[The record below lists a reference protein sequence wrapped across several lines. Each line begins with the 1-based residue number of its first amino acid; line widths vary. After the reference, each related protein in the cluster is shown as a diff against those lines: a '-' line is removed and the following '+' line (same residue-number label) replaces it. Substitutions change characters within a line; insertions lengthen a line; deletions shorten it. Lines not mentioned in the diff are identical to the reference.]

1 MAHAL
6 DAQDM
11 RRIAHADH
19 DGESTVPLRVAAAV
33 LLCFASLAGV
43 APPLVYRGAALDG
56 HSTLTMQ
63 LKAFGSGVV
72 LSLALLHLVADSFAR
87 LSPLAEFP
95 WAAAAVAL
103 GMLFMFAVETFP
115 GLLLAPPRP
124 KGNGG
129 SHSKGNG
136 GGGGDAVELGE
147 SQQAVCIDSGA
158 AVASQSHHAHS
169 HGVLLLQVTSS
180 SRLVT
185 AYMLEASVLCHSLII
200 GADLGVSTESNSKV
214 AGLTAVLAVHQ
225 LCEGLS
231 LGAVIADA
239 GAAIPPRKK
248 VVFAL
253 AFCCTTS
260 VGVLAGLLMTASS
273 GPLAQQ
279 TRGDSHLGDVVAGA
293 LDGFTGGMLLH
304 MSFGPL
310 IAEDFGRPE
319 TSATAKVQMFG
330 YMCAG
335 CLLMAGLAVWA

>member
-1 MAHAL
+1 MTSLDAKDMRRMAHA
-6 DAQDM
+6 
-11 RRIAHADH
+11 AHD
-19 DGESTVPLRVAAAV
+19 ESTVPLRVAAAV

-43 APPLVYRGAALDG
+43 APPLVYRAAALDG
-56 HSTLTMQ
+56 HSTLATQ

-72 LSLALLHLVADSFAR
+72 LSLALLHLVSDSFAR

-95 WAAAAVAL
+95 WAAAAVAC

-115 GLLLAPPRP
+115 TLLLAPPRP

-136 GGGGDAVELGE
+136 GDAVELVE
-147 SQQAVCIDSGA
+147 AVCIDSGA
-158 AVASQSHHAHS
+158 AAAAQTHHAHS
-169 HGVLLLQVTSS
+169 HGALLLQATTSS
-180 SRLVT
+180 RQVT

-225 LCEGLS
+225 FCEGLS

-248 VVFAL
+248 VIFAL

-260 VGVLAGLLMTASS
+260 IGVLVGLLITASS

-279 TRGDSHLGDVVAGA
+279 TGGASHLGDVVAGA

-310 IAEDFGRPE
+310 IADDFARPE
-319 TSATAKVQMFG
+319 TSTRAKLQMFG
-330 YMCAG
+330 YMCGG

>member
-1 MAHAL
+1 MTQAL
-6 DAQDM
+6 DARDM
-11 RRIAHADH
+11 RRIAHAAH
-19 DGESTVPLRVAAAV
+19 NGQSTVPLRVAAAV
-33 LLCFASLAGV
+33 LLCLASLAGV
-43 APPLVYRGAALDG
+43 APPLVHRGAAVDG
-56 HSTLTMQ
+56 GHNTLAMQ

-95 WAAAAVAL
+95 WAAAAVAC

-124 KGNGG
+124 KGNGN
-129 SHSKGNG
+129 HHKGNG
-136 GGGGDAVELGE
+136 GGGDSHAVELGE

-158 AVASQSHHAHS
+158 AAQSHHAHS
-169 HGVLLLQVTSS
+169 HGALLLQAASS
-180 SRLVT
+180 NKLVT
-185 AYMLEASVLCHSLII
+185 AYLLEASVLCHSLII
-200 GADLGVSTESNSKV
+200 GADLGVSTEGRGKV

-225 LCEGLS
+225 FFEGLS
-231 LGAVIADA
+231 LGVVIAEA

-248 VVFAL
+248 AIFAL

-260 VGVLAGLLMTASS
+260 IGVLAGLLMTASS
-273 GPLAQQ
+273 GPLAQH
-279 TRGDSHLGDVVAGA
+279 TAGDSHLGDMVTGA

-310 IAEDFGRPE
+310 IAEDFGSPE
-319 TSATAKVQMFG
+319 TPARAKVHMFG
-330 YMCAG
+330 HMCAG